1 MIMVTASFSGILRTI
16 VIMILVFY
24 AIKFLLRIFAPVII
38 QQVVKKAGQ
47 SMYEQQQQQQQQ
59 QQYSQAKNQPDATVA
74 GRPREKK
81 KVGEYID
88 YEEIK

>member
-1 MIMVTASFSGILRTI
+1 MIMVMASFSGIVRTL

-24 AIKFLLRIFAPVII
+24 AIKFLLRIFAPLIM

-47 SMYEQQQQQQQQ
+47 SFYEQQQQAAQN
-59 QQYSQAKNQPDATVA
+59 SQRDQTFNGPKMPEK
-74 GRPREKK
+74 PREKK